1 MEPILLFDNTYEEF
15 QKKAEEY
22 AAEISNNVMKGEE
35 MPSDEGIQNQI
46 YQTYYE
52 VLTEELTYGE
62 AENITVHINKTEE
75 GIYEIPEKDLR
86 TLDQAMISQKKLE
99 KESQKEAK
107 EESGK
112 TPEKIE

>member
-1 MEPILLFDNTYEEF
+1 M
-15 QKKAEEY
+15 
-22 AAEISNNVMKGEE
+22 
-35 MPSDEGIQNQI
+35 
-46 YQTYYE
+46 
-52 VLTEELTYGE
+52 LTEELDAGLTYGE

>member
-1 MEPILLFDNTYEEF
+1 M
-15 QKKAEEY
+15 Q
-22 AAEISNNVMKGEE
+22 NNG
-35 MPSDEGIQNQI
+35 
-46 YQTYYE
+46 
-52 VLTEELTYGE
+52 
-62 AENITVHINKTEE
+62 EE

-99 KESQKEAK
+99 KESQEEAK